1 MPIQLIEAV
10 GFGAGCKL
18 LQHSQG
24 AVGLAPHQA
33 VDGGQLGQRGMG
45 QRRAMARRYRPI
57 TRVVTSDHH
66 RQPKHESYE
75 EIPFHCRKN
84 NEKKTLDSKDLLL
97 LPQIKT

>member
-1 MPIQLIEAV
+1 MLPRKFFALKMLIFMTPE
-10 GFGAGCKL
+10 
-18 LQHSQG
+18 LQIRG
-24 AVGLAPHQA
+24 N
-33 VDGGQLGQRGMG
+33 GG
-45 QRRAMARRYRPI
+45 PI